1 MKRVISAFTLLLVL
15 CFGFSTTLA
24 ETITID
30 LETASYEE
38 IVAAYELLKNERLER
53 LKENFVSE
61 HQIQPV
67 SGITFR
73 KVPWGSTKTET
84 EGILGNPSSYS
95 RSYITASA
103 GFVYTDGMGVQTEY
117 KNWTLAGYPLECAEL
132 NYVYPVVDG
141 ILIRDDSSA
150 ILYLAEYD
158 IWDVGD
164 TNAVVEDL
172 TTKLSRLYGT
182 YTSGSRDKRT
192 WTDENGNFIELG
204 YSSSRVYLI
213 YSSVQAEELLGRA
226 YQAIQDERREQE
238 ELLRIQN
245 QNNTDGL

>member
-1 MKRVISAFTLLLVL
+1 MKRVKSAFALLLVL
-15 CFGFSTTLA
+15 CFGFSTVTLA

-38 IVAAYELLKNERLER
+38 IVVAYDMLKNERIER
-53 LKENFVSE
+53 LKENFASE
-61 HQIQPV
+61 HQIQPA

-73 KVPWGSTKTET
+73 NVPWGSTRTET
-84 EGILGNPSSYS
+84 EAILGNGSSS
-95 RSYITASA
+95 GSYITASR
-103 GFVYTDGMGVQTEY
+103 GSVYTDGIGVQTKY
-117 KNWTLAGYPLECAEL
+117 KNWTLAGYPLQYAEV

-141 ILIRDDSSA
+141 MLIRDDSSA

-172 TTKLSRLYGT
+172 TTKLSGLYGT
-182 YTSGSRDKRT
+182 YISGSWGERT
-192 WTDENGNFIELG
+192 WTDENGNYIELS

-213 YSSVQAEELLGRA
+213 YSSAQAEELLGRA

>member
-38 IVAAYELLKNERLER
+38 IVAAYDMLKNERIER
-53 LKENFVSE
+53 LKENFASE

-73 KVPWGSTKTET
+73 NVPWGSTKIEA
-84 EGILGNPSSYS
+84 EEILGERSSFS
-95 RSYITASA
+95 SYITARR
-103 GFVYTDGMGVQTEY
+103 GFVYTDGRGVQTKY
-117 KNWTLAGYPLECAEL
+117 TNWTLAGYSLEYAEV

-141 ILIRDDSSA
+141 MLIRDDSSA

-172 TTKLSRLYGT
+172 TTKLSGLYGT
-182 YTSGSRDKRT
+182 YSSGSSDKRT
-192 WTDENGNFIELG
+192 WTDENGNYIELS

-213 YSSVQAEELLGRA
+213 YSSAQAEELLGRA
-226 YQAIQDERREQE
+226 GQAIQDERREQE

-245 QNNTDGL
+245 QNNADGL